1 MIGRITNLFAVW
13 TVLGVAWAWFAPAR
27 FAWVTDGSI
36 APLGQS
42 LVSVMLGVIML
53 GMGLTLTVEDFR
65 RVARMPRAILAGV
78 ALQFLVM
85 PLAGAGS
92 AALFALPAGLAV
104 GLILVGCCPGGTA
117 SNVITYIARANVAL
131 SVTMTMVSTIAAI
144 VLTPLLT
151 GWLAGVYIQIDRW
164 ALFTGMLSVVLV
176 PVVLGVGLT
185 HYLPRLTRFIVPV
198 APIVSILF
206 VVVIVAG
213 IVARSKPMIEAHA
226 GILLAA
232 VLLLHASGFALG
244 WGISR
249 LLGFGRNAARTIS
262 IEVGMQNS
270 GLGASL
276 ASAPSFAAQFASP
289 MQAALA
295 PVPAAISAVYHVV
308 IGSVLAAIWQ
318 HSPEREAAEPAS
330 AEPAAAPGA
339 AAA

>member
-13 TVLGVAWAWFAPAR
+13 TVLGVVWAWFVPGQ
-27 FAWVTDGSI
+27 FAWVTDGTI
-36 APLGQS
+36 APLGQP

-53 GMGLTLTVEDFR
+53 GMGLTLTVDDFR
-65 RVARMPRAILAGV
+65 RVAAMPRAVLAGV
-78 ALQFLVM
+78 VLQFVVM

-92 AALFALPAGLAV
+92 ALLFSLPTGLAV

-131 SVTMTMVSTIAAI
+131 SVAMTMVSTIAAI

-151 GWLAGVYIQIDRW
+151 SWLGGVYIQIDRW
-164 ALFTGMLSVVLV
+164 GLFTGMLSVVLV
-176 PVVLGVGLT
+176 PVVLGVALT
-185 HYLPRLTRFIVPV
+185 HFLPRLTQRILPV
-198 APIVSILF
+198 APLISILF
-206 VVVIVAG
+206 VVIIVAG
-213 IVARSKPMIEAHA
+213 IVAKSKAMIELHA
-226 GILLAA
+226 GVLLAA
-232 VLLLHASGFALG
+232 VLLLHGAGFALG
-244 WGISR
+244 WGLSR
-249 LLGFGRNAARTIS
+249 LMGIGRNTARTIS

-308 IGSVLAAIWQ
+308 IGSILAAIWQ
-318 HSPEREAAEPAS
+318 HSPEPEAESQPAAVAS
-330 AEPAAAPGA
+330 A
-339 AAA
+339 